1 MDRKNKIALILAALI
16 LTSCDR
22 ASREGKPIESP
33 SEEVFKTSQNKREP
47 TPIEEKFNAVFLVS
61 DVAKCLE
68 VKASDYAFPLETSEL
83 HSWDCSSE
91 KVSQQWFH
99 NTETNEILSSNGQC
113 LASGEPFEVGFE
125 VHATVCDGTLSQ
137 NWDIDS
143 GTSVIRNRVNPNHC
157 LDIWNNN
164 IHLNGKSIQLWP
176 CNSNPNQRWT
186 IAPLTAHRIEN
197 SYISGALLSADT
209 SRGRATLTNTSE
221 VENSTKAQWILE
233 PNRQN
238 YRIRSEFS
246 PRSFLHI
253 EYGELELGKIGFGWH
268 SAQWQLVPQAFGE
281 QNGYHIVSRWDA
293 DILIGL
299 DASNNV
305 IAAPF
310 SELVDGSA
318 FWILHDLNSN

>member
-33 SEEVFKTSQNKREP
+33 SEEVFKTSQNKLES

-83 HSWDCSSE
+83 HSWDCSSQ
-91 KVSQQWFH
+91 KSSQQWFY
-99 NTETNEILSSNGQC
+99 NIETSEILSSNGQC
-113 LASGEPFEVGFE
+113 LDSGEPFEEGFE
-125 VHATVCDGTLSQ
+125 VRAAICDGTISQ
-137 NWDIDS
+137 SWTLES
-143 GTSVIRNRVNPNHC
+143 GTSVIHNRVYPGLC
-157 LDIWNNN
+157 LDIWDNK

-176 CNSNPNQRWT
+176 CNSKANQRWT
-186 IAPLTAHRIEN
+186 ITPLPPQRIEN
-197 SYISGALLSADT
+197 TFISDTLLSADT
-209 SRGRATLTNTSE
+209 LNGAVKLTNIAK
-221 VENSTKAQWILE
+221 VEASTQTQWLLE
-233 PNRQN
+233 PNGLH

-246 PRSFLHI
+246 PRSFLHVQH
-253 EYGELELGKIGFGWH
+253 GELELGNIEFYWH
-268 SAQWQLVPQAFGE
+268 SAQWQLIPQTLEE
-281 QNGYHIVSRWDA
+281 QNGYYIRNYWASDFY
-293 DILIGL
+293 IGL
-299 DASNNV
+299 DADNNV
-305 IAAPF
+305 VAAPF